1 VLFRSGEAL
10 AAETPEWR
18 FRPAELV
25 NKIYNKELEKK
36 LLALY
41 RKFEIR

>member
-1 VLFRSGEAL
+1 MLGEAL

-18 FRPAELV
+18 FRPAEPV